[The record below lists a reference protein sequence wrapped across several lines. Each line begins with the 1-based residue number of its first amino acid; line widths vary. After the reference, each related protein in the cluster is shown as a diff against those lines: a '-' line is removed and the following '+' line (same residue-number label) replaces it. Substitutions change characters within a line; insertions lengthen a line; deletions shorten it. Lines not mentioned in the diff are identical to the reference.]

1 MERPKPKIRPRV
13 GTAPQK
19 ASPSRASNA
28 ADRGVR
34 SDRSVRAD
42 RDSRRGVGRDEGGDG
57 EPPAIYRDKDL
68 TKFYGVQACHAIF
81 KTRRHQISRVFI
93 APRVKDDFAE
103 AIRWCESKGIP
114 CKIAGDSEITKV
126 AMTHHHEGAC
136 VEARPVRLRSFKE
149 VLRECSDLPR
159 CTIVYLDG
167 VENPHNLGA
176 AMRTC
181 AFFGVDAL
189 LIESREIASLSG
201 ATCRVAEGA
210 AEYLP
215 VAVLRR
221 NSPTIPDLQR
231 AGFTVCATT
240 PHEAENLFEISW
252 PKKLVLLFGAEGP
265 GLSEAKMS
273 AADLRAVI
281 PGRAGVVESLNVA
294 SAVAIFLGQVG
305 VRPSA
310 KATTKR

>member
-1 MERPKPKIRPRV
+1 MEPPKPKNRPR
-13 GTAPQK
+13 GETSPKRTAP
-19 ASPSRASNA
+19 SRPPSGAGREVRS
-28 ADRGVR
+28 GQSVR
-34 SDRSVRAD
+34 SDRNE
-42 RDSRRGVGRDEGGDG
+42 RRGGGREEGEDQD
-57 EPPAIYRDKDL
+57 PPAIYRDKDL

-93 APRVKDDFAE
+93 APRVKDEFAE
-103 AIRWCESKGIP
+103 AISWCESKGIP

-149 VLRECSDLPR
+149 VLRECSDRPR

-240 PHEAENLFEISW
+240 PHEAESLFDISW

-273 AADLRAVI
+273 SADLRAVI
-281 PGRAGVVESLNVA
+281 PGRAEVVESLNVA

-305 VRPSA
+305 IRPSA
-310 KATTKR
+310 KSTR